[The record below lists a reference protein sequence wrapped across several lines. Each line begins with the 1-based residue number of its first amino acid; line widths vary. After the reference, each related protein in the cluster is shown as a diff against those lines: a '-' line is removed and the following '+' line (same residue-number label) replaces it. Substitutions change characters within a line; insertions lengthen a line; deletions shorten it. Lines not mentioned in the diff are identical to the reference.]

1 MAKQSGLHQI
11 RGKVGEHSYYRQSG
25 VASGLIRSINQGLS
39 SRVKTGEE
47 YANTRLNNAE
57 FGAACGI
64 ASMLGGMVTPK
75 YRPMILP
82 FSQSKMSKALL
93 ELARQN
99 DAPWGQRV
107 VGIDDTQQI
116 ADILTST
123 SKLNIVNFATVDVTR
138 PSAGSVAISVKISGE
153 QATSMVSLGIDGVFV
168 KGACFVLRTGK
179 YNSAEM
185 RIAKSIAIADGSS
198 AEDTTIQVGTS
209 ASVNINFSVDSV
221 VPVISSSNVHRLA
234 VVVFMPYRTVGGVDY
249 TLQDKCCFVCV
260 PLPEY
265 EP

>member
-57 FGAACGI
+57 FGAACAI
-64 ASMLGGMVTPK
+64 ASLLGGMVIPK

-82 FSQSKMSKALL
+82 FSQAKMSKALL
-93 ELARQN
+93 ELAREN
-99 DAPWGQRV
+99 YAPWGQRV
-107 VGIDDTQQI
+107 VSLDDTQQI

-123 SKLNIVNFATVDVTR
+123 SKLNIADFATVTVTR
-138 PSAGSVAISVKISGE
+138 TSASLASIAIAINAE
-153 QATSMVSLGIDGVFV
+153 QATMMVSEGISGVRANV
-168 KGACFVLRTGK
+168 AGFVLRTGK
-179 YNSAEM
+179 YKSDDM
-185 RIAKSIAIADGSS
+185 RIAKSIVISDGFDTD
-198 AEDTTIQVGTS
+198 DTTIEEGS
-209 ASVNINFSVDSV
+209 AVSFGPDITVDSI
-221 VPVISSSNVHRLA
+221 VPVLSGSNAHRL
-234 VVVFMPYRTVGGVDY
+234 VVVVLMPFRTVGGVDY
-249 TLQDKCCFVCV
+249 TLQEKCSFVCV
-260 PLPEY
+260 PLPDY